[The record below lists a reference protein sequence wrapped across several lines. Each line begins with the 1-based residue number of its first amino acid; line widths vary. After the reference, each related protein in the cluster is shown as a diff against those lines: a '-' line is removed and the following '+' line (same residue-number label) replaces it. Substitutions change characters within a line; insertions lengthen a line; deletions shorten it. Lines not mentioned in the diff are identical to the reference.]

1 MRFASENSRREAKRA
16 PPRVAGRLGDLPL
29 LLPLLLQ
36 LLLPLVLAV
45 VTAVGTESADPAT
58 SRLQRSNSAPASSGL
73 KGATDQASSSNLK
86 RTGSSPQL
94 TTWDEETPLSQ
105 RFTGKPKGLASYGG
119 LIFKQL
125 DRPKVPTEK
134 ALLPEPRRQRNRSN
148 FDKENPKLGSIPE
161 AKGLGLLKHKVAQSS
176 PAQILQKTATSLGRT
191 ASSLGRASSSSSSSA
206 DSSSGSSSRK
216 AADPAGRSSPE
227 AAPKKSKLDQIK
239 ECVGACARKVVDGA
253 KSGARV
259 AGKALKVAGTAAMG
273 PGNYAAS
280 ARKKR

>member
-1 MRFASENSRREAKRA
+1 MRVASENSRRVAKRA

-29 LLPLLLQ
+29 LLPLLLL

-45 VTAVGTESADPAT
+45 VTAVGTEAADPAT
-58 SRLQRSNSAPASSGL
+58 SS
-73 KGATDQASSSNLK
+73 
-86 RTGSSPQL
+86 
-94 TTWDEETPLSQ
+94 
-105 RFTGKPKGLASYGG
+105 GKPKGLANYGG
-119 LIFKQL
+119 LIFNKY

-134 ALLPEPRRQRNRSN
+134 ALPPEPRRQRHRSN
-148 FDKENPKLGSIPE
+148 FDKENPTLESIPE

-176 PAQILQKTATSLGRT
+176 PAKTLQKTATSLGRT

-206 DSSSGSSSRK
+206 ASSSGPSSRK
-216 AADPAGRSSPE
+216 AADPGGRSSPE

-280 ARKKR
+280 GRKKR